1 MNSSKQNLY
10 IEALTDCALEIEDIL
25 PFLAENHRNNSYG
38 VFQKRDLQI
47 QKRKLN
53 IQKPIYSIIALEPAI
68 TVSIKEDRA
77 SVVTESGEQE
87 ESILTQSAF
96 DFLRDVQRK
105 YCVNLP
111 TEPFPHCEFATG
123 LIGYFGFGLVH
134 TLESIKR
141 QTADRL
147 NVPDCIAFIPKHVI
161 CIDHET
167 NVVYLTTRGAD
178 AERTTELKELIRTI
192 AGTHNVKATNVHA
205 EARLDT
211 ERLEPAGLEPM
222 MAKAEFL
229 DKVNA
234 AKAFI
239 EEGQCFQIVV
249 SQRFTGR
256 AQADAI
262 TMFETLLATAPST
275 YNYLLNFNAQSFD
288 NAQGFNNAQSF
299 DSATSFG
306 NAPRFANF
314 QYLGASPET
323 MVNVKNNRVEL
334 CALAGTR
341 PRGSSSAE
349 DEQNENEL
357 KADEKELAEHRMLVD
372 LGRNDLGKICAAG
385 SIQVGPVAQVLK
397 YSNVMHL
404 GTAISGTLE
413 ESHDSFDA
421 LKACFPRGTVSGAPK
436 VRALE
441 LLADLEPEQRGIY
454 SGAIGFFDE
463 RGSMDTAIA
472 IRSAL
477 VKDGVVHVNAG
488 AGIVFDSNPESEY
501 QETINK
507 ASAIAKVIAR
517 ANALSTVARRSTEPR
532 SKTAAPV
539 ENAKSLTDTSV
550 SHSELAASGAR

>member
-10 IEALTDCALEIEDIL
+10 VEALTDCTLAVEDIL
-25 PFLAENHRNNSYG
+25 PFLAENHRNNSYV

-47 QKRKLN
+47 QKRELN

-105 YCVNLP
+105 YSVNLP

-178 AERTTELKELIRTI
+178 AERTTELKERIRTI
-192 AGTHNVKATNVHA
+192 GGTHNVKATNIHA
-205 EARLDT
+205 EATLDT
-211 ERLEPAGLEPM
+211 ASLEPAVLEPM

-288 NAQGFNNAQSF
+288 
-299 DSATSFG
+299 SAPSFG

-323 MVNVKNNRVEL
+323 MVNVKNDRVEL

-341 PRGSSSAE
+341 PRGSSSAQ
-349 DEQNENEL
+349 DEQYENEL

-404 GTAISGTLE
+404 GTSISGTLE
-413 ESHDSFDA
+413 ESKDSFEA

-441 LLADLEPEQRGIY
+441 LLADLETEQRGIY

-488 AGIVFDSNPESEY
+488 AGIVYDSQPESEY

-517 ANALSTVARRSTEPR
+517 ANALSTVDTRSTEPR
-532 SKTAAPV
+532 SKTAAPL

-550 SHSELAASGAR
+550 SHSELAATGAR